1 MKKIKDFKPT
11 YQVTFDSFV
20 HTYLK
25 GYELCSDRF
34 ENFREYIGKQIK
46 EIEISY
52 GKGNEIDIGS
62 KECLVCS
69 IRKSQLDIHEFNL
82 YSIGKK

>member
-11 YQVTFDSFV
+11 YQVTFDSFT

-34 ENFREYIGKQIK
+34 ENFKEYIGRQVK

-52 GKGNEIDIGS
+52 DKKNGAGGS

-69 IRKSQLDIHEFNL
+69 IRKSQLDILEFNL